1 MVLLISLCLTL
12 LLIGARRSLTSGAL
26 LPHRWI
32 HAGAGVAMQLDRSVS
47 GCMLV
52 HVQCVC

>member
-52 HVQCVC
+52 RVQYVC

>member
-1 MVLLISLCLTL
+1 MVLVISLCLTL
-12 LLIGARRSLTSGAL
+12 LLIGARRSLTSGTL

-32 HAGAGVAMQLDRSVS
+32 HAGAGEAMQLDGSVS

-52 HVQCVC
+52 RVQYVC